1 MTDKGLL
8 AILDCCHKLQSLTLT
23 EVEGK
28 SIRDVEANTPIAQ
41 QAFQIRSN

>member
-8 AILDCCHKLQSLTLT
+8 AILDSCQKLQSLTLT

-28 SIRDVEANTPIAQ
+28 SIRDVESNTSFAQ
-41 QAFQIRSN
+41 QTFQTRSN

>member
-8 AILDCCHKLQSLTLT
+8 AILDSCLKLQSLTLT

-28 SIRDVEANTPIAQ
+28 SIRDVEGNTLIAQ
-41 QAFQIRSN
+41 QAFQTRSN